1 MVDVLHEGQ
10 SMTDQAEI
18 PINLLL
24 VDDEPSVVN
33 ALRRSLRR
41 EGYTI
46 FTTTDP
52 EEGMQ
57 IVGREKIDIVIS
69 DHLMPQMTGLEFFTL
84 LSRLHSHVVRIVLT
98 GQADVDMAIR
108 AINEGHVQRFLTKPW
123 EDDELKHIL
132 RETARE
138 ITVRKRQKARE
149 LELLQ
154 PAAASAEKSS
164 PAAPQTIK
172 RDSGGAIVLDEL
184 AG

>member
-1 MVDVLHEGQ
+1 
-10 SMTDQAEI
+10 MTTTEQA
-18 PINLLL
+18 PIRLLL

-41 EGYTI
+41 EGYQI

-52 EEGMQ
+52 EEGMRL
-57 IVGREKIDIVIS
+57 VGQEKIDIIIS

-84 LSRLHSHVVRIVLT
+84 VSRLHAHVVRIVLT

-108 AINEGHVQRFLTKPW
+108 AINEGHVHRFLTKPW

-138 ITVRKRQKARE
+138 LSIKRHQRE
-149 LELLQ
+149 READLI
-154 PAAASAEKSS
+154 AAGEAANRGGAPKSS
-164 PAAPQTIK
+164 ATGEPTPLPSIK
-172 RDSGGAIVLDEL
+172 RDGNVIVLDEL
-184 AG
+184 AS